1 MACGTTRVI
10 WVPLRKKNM
19 TAEPLSRSRQILDPA
34 ILAEKYLEEVCN
46 DITHLG
52 AELNVVGLIASDD
65 KPSLAY
71 ARATKEKFDTVGI
84 NYDLRRVERL
94 ELENAINEANQAPGI
109 HGIFIYFPVFNNQQD
124 DYLRNQVDFKKDIEA
139 GSTYW
144 TQKIVSNDRL
154 AVSGDESRKAVL
166 PCTSLAIIKMLTEI
180 GAYATD
186 SSRPIEGK
194 VVSIFN
200 RSEVIGRPLA
210 VMMSNDGAK
219 VHSFDIHGP
228 LEFVDAVPSESSITR
243 KRALLASDIVITGV
257 PADSFKKIGC
267 DEIHEGTVCLNFSS
281 VPNFEDDIGTRTDIY
296 IPRIGPMTVAMCMRN
311 TLRLFMNFHQVSRT

>member
-1 MACGTTRVI
+1 MACATTRVI
-10 WVPLRKKNM
+10 WAPLHKKNM
-19 TAEPLSRSRQILDPA
+19 ATELLSRSMNLDPVV
-34 ILAEKYLEEVCN
+34 LAEKYVQEVRR
-46 DITHLG
+46 DITQLG
-52 AELNVVGLIASDD
+52 VKLSVVGLIASDD

-71 ARATKEKFDTVGI
+71 AKATKRKFDMVGI
-84 NYDLRRVERL
+84 SYDLRQLERL
-94 ELENAINEANQAPGI
+94 KVENAINAANQNPNV
-109 HGIFIYFPVFNNQQD
+109 HGIFIYFPVFYNQHD

-144 TQKIVSNDRL
+144 TKKIVANDRM

-166 PCTSLAIIKMLTEI
+166 PCTSLAIIKILTEI
-180 GAYATD
+180 GVYATHTD
-186 SSRPIEGK
+186 RPMEGK

-219 VHSFDIHGP
+219 VYSFDVNGP
-228 LEFVDAVPSESSITR
+228 LEFMDALPNESSITR
-243 KRALLASDIVITGV
+243 EQALLDSDIVITGV

-267 DEIHEGTVCLNFSS
+267 DEVRKGTVCLNFSS
-281 VPNFEDDIGTRTDIY
+281 VPNFEDAIKTHTDIY

-311 TLRLFMNFHQVSRT
+311 TLRLFTNFHQASQA